1 MREQEVIA
9 KLIRGQ
15 IIVPPLEISWQ
26 EGTERLA
33 SGRRVDWFLRIGWE
47 GRSRRYAV
55 EYKSRGTPRYLAEAR
70 AQIQALVRELP
81 EALPMV
87 MAPYLSEDKLTEF
100 AEAGVSAMDLCGN
113 AVVIAPD
120 AWSVYRTGFR
130 NLYPEKSAIK
140 KIFSGTSGLVCR
152 ALLERRRFRQL
163 SDIQQYVQDAGG
175 TVSLGTVSK
184 VMTSLQDDLI
194 VSKRDGLEVTQ
205 PVMLLTRLA
214 DNYREPQVVRRLRGS
229 FDTEADVLRTS
240 TAWAARTG
248 ALLAVSGETR
258 YAATTS
264 SDAYPVIYTNRAEE
278 FVCELGFEEDIR
290 FADAEIRS
298 TDDPQVYFD
307 LNRIDGVPWQ
317 SELQT
322 YLELMQGG
330 KRERDLA
337 ASLRDRILDARP

>member
-9 KLIRGQ
+9 KLVRGEVD
-15 IIVPPLEISWQ
+15 VPPLEISWQ
-26 EGTERLA
+26 GGTERLA

-47 GRSRRYAV
+47 GQSRRYAV
-55 EYKSRGTPRYLAEAR
+55 EYTSRGTPRYLAEAR
-70 AQIQALVRELP
+70 AQIQEVVRQLP
-81 EALPMV
+81 EDLSMV

-100 AEAGVSAMDLCGN
+100 VQAGVSAMDLCGN
-113 AVVIAPD
+113 AVVIAPG

-140 KIFSGTSGLVCR
+140 KIFAGTSGLVCR

-184 VMTSLQDDLI
+184 VMAVLQDDLI
-194 VSKRDGLEVTQ
+194 VSKRDGIEVTQ
-205 PVMLLTRLA
+205 PVMLLNRLA
-214 DNYREPQVVRRLRGS
+214 DNYREPQAVRRLRGS
-229 FDTEADVLRTS
+229 FDTQADVLRTS

-258 YAATTS
+258 YTAATI
-264 SDAYPVIYTNRAEE
+264 SDAYPVIYTNRPEE
-278 FVCELGFEEDIR
+278 FVRELGFEEDLR
-290 FADAEIRS
+290 FADAEIRG

-322 YLELMQGG
+322 YLELMRGG

-337 ASLRDRILDARP
+337 DSLRDRILDARP